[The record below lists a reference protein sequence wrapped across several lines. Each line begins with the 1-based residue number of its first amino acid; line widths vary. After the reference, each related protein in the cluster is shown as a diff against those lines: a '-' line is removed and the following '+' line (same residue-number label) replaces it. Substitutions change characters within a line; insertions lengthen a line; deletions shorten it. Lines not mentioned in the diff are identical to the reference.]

1 VTQMFDIWTVIRFV
15 HVLGAIIWVG
25 GQLTITL
32 VVLPPVR
39 ERLTTADRAEV
50 LRAVGK
56 RFALI
61 TMTVF
66 VPVQI
71 ATGVLLAWHY
81 GVTWASLLQPGYG
94 RILVMKL
101 VLFTGVMVA
110 ATLHGIAQSRGQ
122 AERARAM
129 SLASLVGSL
138 GVVLLATWLAVG

>member
-1 VTQMFDIWTVIRFV
+1 MTQMFDIWTVIRFV

>member
-1 VTQMFDIWTVIRFV
+1 MFDIWTVIRFV

>member
-1 VTQMFDIWTVIRFV
+1 MTQMFDIWTAIRFV

>member
-1 VTQMFDIWTVIRFV
+1 MTQMFDIWTVIRFV

-32 VVLPPVR
+32 VVLPQAR
-39 ERLTTADRAEV
+39 SRLAVPERAEV
-50 LRAVGK
+50 MRAVGK
-56 RFALI
+56 QFARI
-61 TMTVF
+61 TMLVF
-66 VPVQI
+66 LPVQI
-71 ATGVLLAWHY
+71 ATGALLAWHY

-101 VLFTGVMVA
+101 LLFTGVMVA
-110 ATLHGIAQSRGQ
+110 ATLHGIAQSRGR

-138 GVVLLATWLAVG
+138 GVVLLATWLTAG

>member
-1 VTQMFDIWTVIRFV
+1 MIQMFDIWTVVRFV

-32 VVLPPVR
+32 VVLPPAR
-39 ERLTTADRAEV
+39 ELLGIADRAQV

-56 RFALI
+56 RFARI
-61 TMTVF
+61 TMVVF
-66 VPVQI
+66 LPVQVV
-71 ATGVLLAWHY
+71 TGVLLAWHY

-110 ATLHGIAQSRGQ
+110 ATLHGIAQSRGR

-138 GVVLLATWLAVG
+138 GVVLLATWLTEG

>member
-1 VTQMFDIWTVIRFV
+1 MTQMFDIWTVIRFV

-39 ERLTTADRAEV
+39 ERLTIADRAEV